1 MQRNAKNHL
10 TQPDAVELQPR
21 WRTIKAAWNLEVA
34 HSATS
39 RSGESNTGETS
50 WNAG

>member
-10 TQPDAVELQPR
+10 TQPDAVELQQR

-34 HSATS
+34 HQQWEDLCNL
-39 RSGESNTGETS
+39 RQLHR
-50 WNAG
+50 